1 MVDDSVQLVHR
12 QDLDVPVIMRFGGSA
27 PDSVHRDMVDIPARD
42 RDRYSTLSSGSDD
55 GPF

>member
-1 MVDDSVQLVHR
+1 M
-12 QDLDVPVIMRFGGSA
+12 IMRYGGSA